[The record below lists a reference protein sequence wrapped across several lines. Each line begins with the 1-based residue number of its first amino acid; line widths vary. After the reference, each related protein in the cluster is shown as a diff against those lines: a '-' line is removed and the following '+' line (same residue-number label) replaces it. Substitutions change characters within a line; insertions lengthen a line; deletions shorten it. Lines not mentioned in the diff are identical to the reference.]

1 MKVFVAVLLCLVA
14 LFQLP
19 EPVSAQQPICDF
31 CQFAVKFIEGI
42 LNLPVAYAELL
53 SQGSDLFA
61 QTQATS
67 PKTLLK
73 NKSSRP
79 WMLFAF

>member
-42 LNLPVAYAELL
+42 LNLPVAYAE
-53 SQGSDLFA
+53 
-61 QTQATS
+61 
-67 PKTLLK
+67 
-73 NKSSRP
+73 
-79 WMLFAF
+79 